1 MRPCRS
7 RLEENWVE
15 AARSCSRQGV
25 ASRAHVMPDHGV
37 WSELAVA
44 EAGQRSFSKADLV
57 PRARVLA
64 LARRLADL
72 DFEVPLAE
80 LQASGAPAPVAATEK
95 HVGQECSLV
104 GHVVSSGCLEG
115 ADTVL
120 DLGAGRG
127 CLSERLQQAAG
138 TRAGF
143 LLIDRDPQKK
153 GPVQGRGAAAAGEG
167 EAACGRPAARTPGPS
182 ARPLR
187 GGDEASVRLRHGL
200 RAAVPAGAGRGQG
213 GAGQNWAADAALL
226 RHLLPPPLHLGAL
239 RQPGLRAAARPLG
252 GGLRRCVRALAL
264 GHAAGEAS
272 GGGAAG
278 RGAGG
283 P

>member
-1 MRPCRS
+1 
-7 RLEENWVE
+7 
-15 AARSCSRQGV
+15 
-25 ASRAHVMPDHGV
+25 
-37 WSELAVA
+37 
-44 EAGQRSFSKADLV
+44 
-57 PRARVLA
+57 VLA

-143 LLIDRDPQKK
+143 LLIDRDPQRARCRDAALRRRGRARRLVADLQHVRLDPALGRCVAVTKHLCGCATDFGLRCLRALDEDK
-153 GPVQGRGAAAAGEG
+153 AALGRTGP
-167 EAACGRPAARTPGPS
+167 PTPLFF
-182 ARPLR
+182 ATCCHHRCTW
-187 GGDEASVRLRHGL
+187 EHYVNQAFVLRHGL
-200 RAAVPAGAGRGQG
+200 SEGDFADVCALSHWATLQARPPEEAPRGEAREGLDWGQRRALGQRCKRFLDSGRLEWLRGRY
-213 GAGQNWAADAALL
+213 ATAALVQYTTL
-226 RHLLPPPLHLGAL
+226 SVENRLLV
-239 RQPGLRAAARPLG
+239 AR
-252 GGLRRCVRALAL
+252 
-264 GHAAGEAS
+264 
-272 GGGAAG
+272 
-278 RGAGG
+278 
-283 P
+283 